1 MADQPNG
8 GFFSH
13 SFPKRQPEPGARVRV
28 LVSRESRR
36 GFDTSAGDCVSSRA
50 RATARGRGTT
60 ASRRKEQRVFIAPI
74 SGRCRK
80 PSRPFRRRCESVG
93 R

>member
-1 MADQPNG
+1 MTDQPNG

-36 GFDTSAGDCVSSRA
+36 GFDPSTGDCASSNAGAQESAADALA
-50 RATARGRGTT
+50 RA
-60 ASRRKEQRVFIAPI
+60 
-74 SGRCRK
+74 
-80 PSRPFRRRCESVG
+80 
-93 R
+93 